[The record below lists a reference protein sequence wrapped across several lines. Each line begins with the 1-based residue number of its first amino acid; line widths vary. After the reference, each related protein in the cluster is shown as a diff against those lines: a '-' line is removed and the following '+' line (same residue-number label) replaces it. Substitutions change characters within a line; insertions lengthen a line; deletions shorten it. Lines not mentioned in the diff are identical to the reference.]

1 MIKNYAIIDLHLHL
15 DGSLSLES
23 AKELAKIQNI
33 VLPENDEEIIE
44 RLQVSEGCR
53 DLNEYLEKFAF
64 PGSLLQTKE
73 GISTAVYKL
82 AEELKEQGLL
92 YAEIRFAPQKHME
105 QGMSQ
110 EEVVEAAIDGM
121 KKSDLKAQLILC
133 CMRGNDNHEENFE
146 TVQVAGNYLGKGVC
160 AVDLAGAEALFPT
173 DNFEDLFVLAKE
185 LNIPYTIH
193 AGEASGPSS
202 VYKALEFGAKR
213 IGHGVRS
220 IEDFELMKKL
230 TDEKIYLEFCPTSNL
245 NTRIFEKIEEYP
257 IREFLDAGVKITVNT
272 DNMAVSNTT
281 LKEEYALL
289 IETFHLNEKEV
300 KQIVNNSIE
309 ASFADDETKLWIKA
323 VLENME

>member
-15 DGSLSLES
+15 DGSLSLKS

-64 PGSLLQTKE
+64 PGALLQKKE

-133 CMRGNDNHEENFE
+133 CMRGNDNHEENLE

-220 IEDFELMKKL
+220 IEDSELMKRL
-230 TDEKIYLEFCPTSNL
+230 LNENVYLEFCPTSNL

-309 ASFADDETKLWIKA
+309 ASFADDETKLWIKT
-323 VLENME
+323 VLKNME

>member
-1 MIKNYAIIDLHLHL
+1 M
-15 DGSLSLES
+15 
-23 AKELAKIQNI
+23 
-33 VLPENDEEIIE
+33 
-44 RLQVSEGCR
+44 
-53 DLNEYLEKFAF
+53 NEYLEKFAF

-92 YAEIRFAPQKHME
+92 YAEIRFVPQKHME
-105 QGMSQ
+105 QGLSQ

-133 CMRGNDNHEENFE
+133 CMRGNDNHEENLE

-230 TDEKIYLEFCPTSNL
+230 TDEKIYLEFCLTSNL